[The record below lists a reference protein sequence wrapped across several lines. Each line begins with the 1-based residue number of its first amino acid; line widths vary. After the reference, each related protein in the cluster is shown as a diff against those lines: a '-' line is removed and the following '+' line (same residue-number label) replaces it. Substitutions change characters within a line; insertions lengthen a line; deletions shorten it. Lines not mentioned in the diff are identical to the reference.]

1 MKLVLDTNTVISG
14 FLWKQA
20 PRRLIDAAIE
30 GRIVLTTSAVLID
43 ELTSVIR
50 RAKFSRKIS
59 EQGVSVSALLDRYT
73 NLADLVTP
81 ARIRRVVLADA
92 DDDAVLACAL
102 AAQADLIV
110 SGDKHLRN
118 LKSWQG
124 MRITN
129 AAEALTLIASA

>member
-14 FLWKQA
+14 FLWQQA

-30 GRIVLTTSAVLID
+30 GRIVLVTSAVLID

-50 RAKFSRKIS
+50 RTKFSRKIS

-110 SGDKHLRN
+110 SGDKRLRN
-118 LKSWQG
+118 LKSWHG

-129 AAEALTLIASA
+129 ATEALTLIPSA